1 MEGGESVSVS
11 GEVKLTI
18 SSGVC
23 MDVTHICLF
32 FKKADSL
39 NEPVTSNN
47 YGCINV
53 TNYDLMSC
61 TNGK

>member
-1 MEGGESVSVS
+1 MS

-18 SSGVC
+18 ASAVC
-23 MDVTHICLF
+23 TVVTHMCLF

-39 NEPVTSNN
+39 NEPVVSNN

-53 TNYDLMSC
+53 TDYDLMGC
-61 TNGK
+61 TNGKLNMFNM